1 MDAFEWNALG
11 NALVRLGDALDL
23 ALGDSLMNAWG
34 DALVNCLR
42 NALCAYWECLVDTSG
57 ILLWAQLKN

>member
-1 MDAFEWNALG
+1 MEYLG

-34 DALVNCLR
+34 DALVNCLQ
-42 NALCAYWECLVDTSG
+42 NALCAYWECLDMAPVECSCG
-57 ILLWAQLKN
+57 HN